1 MPPSVRWQLRPS
13 STSALAGRGGGNWD
27 ATCER
32 CAAAAAK
39 VSQQST
45 EVWRGSDGN
54 KSHPPTEF
62 PRQRVLSHLFPSRP
76 SCLQS
81 PGPSQLGQ
89 SRALEVHQRGHAGQR
104 LHGSSRLPEVWG
116 DRGCARVLGAVWR
129 FPPIAVHMGSMR
141 EQRRHFPLRLPS
153 RCPTKSRS
161 RTDGSGPLT
170 GEDGRPE
177 AQSTGSK
184 GAEPIRILGVTRG
197 SQQLT
202 VLESEVSRTGNEWQK
217 HPVLTGPEAPCILG
231 IHCLRRGCFED
242 PEGTGGLLVELS
254 WRRRKFNSCL
264 PCPVSRRTLL
274 LWGC

>member
-89 SRALEVHQRGHAGQR
+89 SRALEVHRRGHAGQR
-104 LHGSSRLPEVWG
+104 LHGSSQLPEVWG
-116 DRGCARVLGAVWR
+116 DSGWARVLGAVWG
-129 FPPIAVHMGSMR
+129 FPPIAVHMGSASGGDGTR
-141 EQRRHFPLRLPS
+141 FHEGATLPFPQKTAAKGMQQERGKVKRSMACIGPSPPPATPCRLFPS
-153 RCPTKSRS
+153 RPSCPQSPGAS
-161 RTDGSGPLT
+161 QLGPYPQGHMDMPGGPQGAMGMAGS
-170 GEDGRPE
+170 
-177 AQSTGSK
+177 
-184 GAEPIRILGVTRG
+184 
-197 SQQLT
+197 
-202 VLESEVSRTGNEWQK
+202 
-217 HPVLTGPEAPCILG
+217 
-231 IHCLRRGCFED
+231 
-242 PEGTGGLLVELS
+242 
-254 WRRRKFNSCL
+254 
-264 PCPVSRRTLL
+264 
-274 LWGC
+274 